1 MPKLSKL
8 PKLSRASAF
17 KQLFDE
23 GFNLLPLG
31 RRNVQD
37 EGFAFVFFWQGFP
50 AGIYARPAA
59 AAAIRRCILR
69 EHLHRPFCHSLPT
82 NANSLT

>member
-23 GFNLLPLG
+23 GFNFLTFG
-31 RRNVQD
+31 RRNVHN

-50 AGIYARPAA
+50 AGIYARPAT

-69 EHLHRPFCHSLPT
+69 AHLHRPFCRFLPT